1 MTLPTTRGNIDQ
13 HDNIP
18 ITFGQAIDQSSANI
32 TFDLPGKGSWQNET
46 TYVFTPEN
54 LTPNTTYRFSIA
66 KGLRSKEGGI
76 LQNGISGSFST
87 IGPVTVVG
95 MSPRG
100 GNELSQASQ
109 TISFTFSRPVDH
121 TSAEQRFSVSSGQI
135 AGKAW
140 RGNTLLVT
148 VNNLGFQKHITAT
161 MSAGV
166 TNASFGLPTNQAY
179 SLSLT
184 TETRTVQLAVPA

>member
-1 MTLPTTRGNIDQ
+1 MSIKDDKVFTWKPTSILPHNTDISIEVYDSKNDESLVKKTIHTAPEPSMTSPTTRGNIDQ

-109 TISFTFSRPVDH
+109 TIS
-121 TSAEQRFSVSSGQI
+121 
-135 AGKAW
+135 
-140 RGNTLLVT
+140 
-148 VNNLGFQKHITAT
+148 
-161 MSAGV
+161 
-166 TNASFGLPTNQAY
+166 
-179 SLSLT
+179 
-184 TETRTVQLAVPA
+184 